1 MKVYRKSARWL
12 LTGLLASGIGL
23 AQAQSG
29 KAFRRPTS
37 KTARQAAQ
45 PQPGFTFG
53 DITLNGI
60 IEMKFVPGQSVVAEG
75 PNVTVDSVDRETGT
89 KSQLIARKM
98 TASMGKG
105 YKVERVEATGNVRFS
120 GARPLP
126 GGKAT
131 QIFNGSG
138 SKATYFKQQGRLVI
152 DGPVS
157 YYAEQPVEGQ
167 AAKQWVRGTA
177 AEAVYDE
184 KSRTL
189 TLTGSVKA
197 KAFDPESM
205 PPDQPADIIAD
216 KIVIDMTKQPYEY
229 RILNN
234 DPGSGQVRI
243 PIKPQPKKEP
253 DKKP

>member
-1 MKVYRKSARWL
+1 MKLYRISAGWL

-23 AQAQSG
+23 AHAQSG
-29 KAFRRPTS
+29 KAFRRPTR
-37 KTARQAAQ
+37 KPARQAAQ

-53 DITLNGI
+53 DISLTGNT
-60 IEMKFVPGQSVVAEG
+60 EMKFVPGRSVVAEG
-75 PNVTVDSVDRETGT
+75 PNVTVDSTDKESGA
-89 KSQLIARKM
+89 KSQLIARKI
-98 TASMGKG
+98 TATMGKG
-105 YKVERVEATGNVRFS
+105 FVVDRVDATGSVRFN
-120 GARPLP
+120 GARPLA

-138 SKATYFKQQGRLVI
+138 SKATYFKQQGRLVVE
-152 DGPVS
+152 GPVN
-157 YYAEQPVEGQ
+157 YYAEQPVESQ
-167 AAKQWVRGTA
+167 TAKQWVRGTA

-184 KSRTL
+184 KARTL

-243 PIKPQPKKEP
+243 PVKQQPKKP
-253 DKKP
+253 